1 MKKLA
6 VGALILF
13 LLPLFIIFLAV
24 GSSACT
30 PNAAQAAS
38 VSVDPDAL
46 PVDRVGS
53 YNKKALTNA
62 AVIMNIAQQEGLPQK
77 AQLIGVMTAIGE
89 STLGTNPGTEKPNG
103 DGDAGLFQQRQYDG
117 WYGNLEQVNDPVYAS
132 KAFFNGVTAKKKGDY
147 GSVGG
152 GKGFGHIPGLKDI
165 KGWEDME
172 PTLAANR
179 VQRNADPYHYAKFES
194 DAKKIIEALGNV
206 EVLTNDSQPA
216 EAGGDITGDPA
227 SGAEGTDIYN
237 KLKKSLGPVKPHV
250 LSATSVIAAA
260 TGHKPGDIG
269 GYRSSGSRDPN
280 GHPAGL
286 AVDFMVPLT
295 DEGEKQGDRI
305 AEYIIGNYKE
315 LNVKY
320 VIWRQRIWN
329 PSRSDKWR
337 QMEDRGSPTQNH
349 MDHPHVSF
357 TAESPGNPQEA
368 KNAPRLPSGAGADTD
383 ADPECESPQA
393 GGDVQPTG
401 EKKPGHWGY
410 PNGQIPKDKLAV
422 IPWAKHES
430 LRADATAALVK
441 MNNEFKKE
449 FGTDLG
455 ITDAYRPLS
464 EQEYLYKIKPPGMAA
479 TPGKSNHGWGL
490 AVDFGTGINR
500 FGTPQHEWMKKN
512 AGRFGWKHPEWARQG
527 QPNAE
532 AWHWEF
538 WGVKK

>member
-1 MKKLA
+1 MKGIA
-6 VGALILF
+6 TGALILF
-13 LLPLFIIFLAV
+13 LLPLFVIFLAV
-24 GSSACT
+24 GSSSCT
-30 PNAAQAAS
+30 PTAAQAAS
-38 VSVDPDAL
+38 ASVNPDAL

-53 YNKKALTNA
+53 YGKKALTNA

-77 AQLIGVMTAIGE
+77 AQLIGVTTAIGE
-89 STLGTNPGTEKPNG
+89 STLGTNPGTEKPNE
-103 DGDAGLFQQRQYDG
+103 DGDAGLFQQRQFPG
-117 WYGNLEQVNDPVYAS
+117 WYGSLEQVNDPVYAS

-147 GSVGG
+147 GTAGG

-165 KGWEDME
+165 KGWENME
-172 PTLAANR
+172 VTAAAHA
-179 VQRNADPYHYAKFES
+179 VQRNADPYHYTKFED

-206 EVLTNDSQPA
+206 EVLTENGASSQA
-216 EAGGDITGDPA
+216 ENAAAGDP
-227 SGAEGTDIYN
+227 SGGAKGTDIYN
-237 KLKKSLGPVKPHV
+237 KLKKSLGPVKPHT
-250 LSATSVIAAA
+250 LAGTAVITAA
-260 TGHKPGDIG
+260 TGHDPAKIG

-295 DEGEKQGDRI
+295 KEGEAQGDRI
-305 AEYIIGNYKE
+305 SEYIIANYKE

-329 PSRSDKWR
+329 PARGDKWR
-337 QMEDRGSPTQNH
+337 QMADRGSPTQNH
-349 MDHPHVSF
+349 FDHPHVSF
-357 TAESPGNPQEA
+357 TAEATGNPQEA
-368 KNAPRLPSGAGADTD
+368 KNAPRLPSEAGDT
-383 ADPECESPQA
+383 AEAAPECEGPHA

-410 PNGQIPKDKLAV
+410 PNGQIPKDKLKV
-422 IPWAKHES
+422 IPWAQHES
-430 LRADATAALVK
+430 LRADATDALVK

-464 EQEYLYKIKPPGMAA
+464 EQEYLYKIKPSGMAA

-512 AGRFGWKHPEWARQG
+512 AGRFGWKHPAWAQQG
-527 QPNAE
+527 QPHAE